1 MKIQANFV
9 KDGKWWVAWTEDVPG
24 ALTQGK
30 TVDEARAPEIILR
43 EGKPAAVILD
53 IDEYRGMLER
63 LEDVEDL
70 RMLKRMRKKKLQ
82 FRKLDDF
89 LKEYHPGV

>member
-1 MKIQANFV
+1 MSSK
-9 KDGKWWVAWTEDVPG
+9 GKS
-24 ALTQGK
+24 K
-30 TVDEARAPEIILR
+30 TPEIILR

-53 IDEYRGMLER
+53 IVEYRGMLER